1 MSSLRH
7 ISICLAMILSGSCS
21 APAQKEKFMSNN
33 PYYSRTDTNKLTVSN
48 EEWKRILPP
57 VLYSVARQAATEPS
71 FTGNMWKDE
80 TIGNYYC
87 AVCGNALFKSTA
99 KFTSMCGWPSFFEP
113 LRKDN
118 MLYRDDNSY
127 GMHRIEVLCARCES
141 HLGHIFDDGPEPTG
155 KRYCMNA
162 VSLDFEPADQ

>member
-1 MSSLRH
+1 MLRLH
-7 ISICLAMILSGSCS
+7 YICICLLMIVGCSCS
-21 APAQKEKFMSNN
+21 APAQKDKFMSQN
-33 PYYSRTDTNKLTVSN
+33 PYYSRIDTSKLNVSD

-57 VLYSVARQAATEPS
+57 VLYAVSRQAATEPS

-118 MLYRDDNSY
+118 MLYREDNSY
-127 GMHRIEVLCARCES
+127 GMHRVEVLCARCES

-162 VSLDFEPADQ
+162 VSLDFEPTGE